1 MAKRPPQR
9 PIPRKTGDG
18 GALPFLHAADAGG
31 GPREDYDE
39 AAGSA
44 DVAAHGGTVD
54 RSRLAGNRSEFVAFL
69 GDVREQGGLG
79 VADEA
84 AILREYDSLLA
95 QLRAERGEL
104 EREYRTRLTRDGQD
118 ETEAWLKQAAEAL
131 GRRQGEQMRRLLDTI
146 PAFAAG
152 QAATG

>member
-9 PIPRKTGDG
+9 PLPRKTADG
-18 GALPFLHAADAGG
+18 SALSFHAAGASGG
-31 GPREDYDE
+31 IPQEPDD
-39 AAGSA
+39 AAGAPHASA
-44 DVAAHGGTVD
+44 QSGTVD
-54 RSRLAGNRSEFVAFL
+54 ASRLAGNRGEFVAFL
-69 GDVREQGGLG
+69 GDLREQGGLG

-84 AILREYDSLLA
+84 AVLREYDGLLA

-118 ETEAWLKQAAEAL
+118 ETDAWLKTAAEAL

-146 PAFAAG
+146 PAFVSQRAAAG
-152 QAATG
+152 